1 MVWKTEMYFS
11 PLWRLEVQ
19 DQGIRRTGFILSL
32 LLLACMWPPSHPCS
46 HNLFVHREKNPSLP
60 LLTRH
65 RSYGI
70 QAPPIPP
77 HLMVTISIRALFP
90 NTVTLRLGLQ
100 LMNLGGQDSVPNW
113 LQKENVQ
120 APCKGCCCWARTS
133 PAEPETWTGRDKDV
147 YLGKQQL
154 SWESQHWP
162 KAKDPKQ
169 LRRTPGDF
177 HRNTG
182 RRESHFPHWCLMLT
196 DSSKPSLSICSVPGP
211 VVRLPM
217 YWSI

>member
-1 MVWKTEMYFS
+1 MWNTKNWMVWKTEMYFS

-19 DQGIRRTGFILSL
+19 DQGISRTGFILSL

-77 HLMVTISIRALFP
+77 HLIVTISIRALFP

-133 PAEPETWTGRDKDV
+133 PAEPETWDGQRQRCL
-147 YLGKQQL
+147 LGKAATVMGIPALTQ
-154 SWESQHWP
+154 SKGS
-162 KAKDPKQ
+162 KAAEKNSRGFPQ
-169 LRRTPGDF
+169 E
-177 HRNTG
+177 HRKEG
-182 RRESHFPHWCLMLT
+182 
-196 DSSKPSLSICSVPGP
+196 KSLPTLVPNAN
-211 VVRLPM
+211 
-217 YWSI
+217 W